1 MLEGLQK
8 LADDISLLAITVVAN
23 EWRAQGHELSGSAV
37 KQMETVIREE
47 IATIVIEGYVPDYMA
62 INNSGVTAARIPYYP
77 GSGRKTSKYIDGLID
92 YVKRRMGKSDKEA
105 KGIAF
110 AIASKHKL
118 EGMPTKNSVIKH
130 SKTGRRTGFIEIA
143 LDKSSPKFI
152 ELIEN
157 AITFS
162 VETTIESYYKSIL
175 NR

>member
-8 LADDISLLAITVVAN
+8 MSEDISLLAITVVAN

-47 IATIVIEGYVPDYMA
+47 IATIVIEGYIPDYMA
-62 INNSGVTAARIPYYP
+62 INNSGVTAARIPYTP
-77 GSGRKTSKYIDGLID
+77 NSGRPPSKYISGLID

-110 AIASKHKL
+110 AIASKHKK
-118 EGMPTKNSVIKH
+118 EGMPTKASVRY
-130 SKTGRRTGFIEIA
+130 SSTGKRTGFIEQA
-143 LDKSSPKFI
+143 LEKSSPKFI

-162 VETTIESYYKSIL
+162 VEATIESYYKSIL

>member
-1 MLEGLQK
+1 MEASLQK
-8 LADDISLLAITVVAN
+8 LADEISVLAISVVAN
-23 EWRAQGHELSGSAV
+23 EWRLQGHELTGSAV
-37 KQMETVIREE
+37 KQMETIVRME
-47 IATIVIEGYVPDYMA
+47 INTLIIEGFVPNYMA
-62 INNSGVTAARIPYYP
+62 INNSGVTANRIPYYP

-110 AIASKHKL
+110 AIASKHKK
-118 EGMPTKNSVIKH
+118 EGMPTKGSVRF
-130 SKTGRRTGFIEIA
+130 STTGKRTGFIEQA
-143 LDKSSPKFI
+143 LEKNSPKFI

-162 VETTIESYYKSIL
+162 VEATIESYYKSIL

>member
-8 LADDISLLAITVVAN
+8 MSEDISLLAISVVAN

-47 IATIVIEGYVPDYMA
+47 IATIVIEGYIPDYMA
-62 INNSGVTAARIPYYP
+62 INNSGVTADRIPYTP
-77 GSGRKTSKYIDGLID
+77 NSGNKTSKYISGLID

-110 AIASKHKL
+110 AIASKHKR
-118 EGMPTKNSVIKH
+118 EGMPTKASVKY
-130 SKTGRRTGFIEIA
+130 SSTGRRTGFIEQA
-143 LDKSSPKFI
+143 LEKSSPKFI

-162 VETTIESYYKSIL
+162 VEATIESYYKSIL

>member
-8 LADDISLLAITVVAN
+8 MSEDISLLAITVVAN

-47 IATIVIEGYVPDYMA
+47 IATIVIEGYIPDYMA
-62 INNSGVTAARIPYYP
+62 INNSGVTAARIPYTP
-77 GSGRKTSKYIDGLID
+77 NSGRPPSKYISGLID

-110 AIASKHKL
+110 AIASKHKK
-118 EGMPTKNSVIKH
+118 EGMPTKGSVRF
-130 SKTGRRTGFIEIA
+130 STTGKRTGFIEQA
-143 LDKSSPKFI
+143 LDKNNAKFI

-162 VETTIESYYKSIL
+162 VEATIESYYKSIL

>member
-8 LADDISLLAITVVAN
+8 LADDISILAITVVAN

-47 IATIVIEGYVPDYMA
+47 IASIVIEGYVPDYMA
-62 INNSGVTAARIPYYP
+62 INNSGVTAARIPYTP
-77 GSGRKTSKYIDGLID
+77 NSGRPPSKYISGLID

-110 AIASKHKL
+110 AIASKHKK
-118 EGMPTKNSVIKH
+118 EGMPTKGSVRF
-130 SKTGRRTGFIEIA
+130 STTGKRTGFIEQA

-162 VETTIESYYKSIL
+162 VEATIESYYKSIL

>member
-8 LADDISLLAITVVAN
+8 LADDISILAITVVAN

-62 INNSGVTAARIPYYP
+62 INNSGVTAARIPYTP
-77 GSGRKTSKYIDGLID
+77 NSGRPPSKYISGLID

-110 AIASKHKL
+110 AIASKHKK
-118 EGMPTKNSVIKH
+118 EGMPTKGSVRF
-130 SKTGRRTGFIEIA
+130 STTGKRTGFIEQA
-143 LDKSSPKFI
+143 LDKNSPKFI

-162 VETTIESYYKSIL
+162 VEATIESYYKSIL

>member
-1 MLEGLQK
+1 MDASLQK

-37 KQMETVIREE
+37 KQMETVVREE
-47 IATIVIEGYVPDYMA
+47 IASIVIEGYVPDYMA
-62 INNSGVTAARIPYYP
+62 INNSGVKANRIPYTP
-77 GSGRKTSKYIDGLID
+77 NSGNKTSKYIDGLID
-92 YVKRRMGKSDKEA
+92 YVQRRMGKSEKEA

-110 AIASKHKL
+110 AIASKHKK

-143 LDKSSPKFI
+143 LEKSSPKFI

-162 VETTIESYYKSIL
+162 VEATIESYYKSIL

>member
-8 LADDISLLAITVVAN
+8 LADDISALAIEVIAM

-47 IATIVIEGYVPDYMA
+47 IASIVIEGYVPDYMA
-62 INNSGVTAARIPYYP
+62 INNQGVTFDKIPYYP

-143 LDKSSPKFI
+143 LEKSSPKFI

>member
-8 LADDISLLAITVVAN
+8 LADDISILAITVVAN

-37 KQMETVIREE
+37 KQMETVITEE
-47 IATIVIEGYVPDYMA
+47 INAIVIEGLVPDYMA
-62 INNSGVTAARIPYYP
+62 INNSGVTAARIPYTP
-77 GSGRKTSKYIDGLID
+77 NSGRPPSKYISGLID

-110 AIASKHKL
+110 AIASKHKK
-118 EGMPTKNSVIKH
+118 EGMPTKTSARF
-130 SKTGRRTGFIEIA
+130 SKTGKRTGFIEQA
-143 LDKSSPKFI
+143 LDKNSAKFV

-157 AITFS
+157 AITLS

>member
-8 LADDISLLAITVVAN
+8 LADDISALAIEVIAM

-37 KQMETVIREE
+37 KQMETVVKFE
-47 IATIVIEGYVPDYMA
+47 INTLVIEGLVPDYMA
-62 INNSGVTAARIPYYP
+62 INNSGVTAARIPYTP
-77 GSGRKTSKYIDGLID
+77 NSGRPPSKYISGLID

-105 KGIAF
+105 KSIAF
-110 AIASKHKL
+110 AIASKHKK
-118 EGMPTKNSVIKH
+118 EGMPTKGSVRF
-130 SKTGRRTGFIEIA
+130 STTGKRTGFIEQA
-143 LDKSSPKFI
+143 LDKNSPKFI

-162 VETTIESYYKSIL
+162 VEATIESYYKSIL

>member
-1 MLEGLQK
+1 MSE
-8 LADDISLLAITVVAN
+8 DISLLAITVVAN

-47 IATIVIEGYVPDYMA
+47 IATIVIEGYIPDYMA
-62 INNSGVTAARIPYYP
+62 INNSGVTAARIPYTP
-77 GSGRKTSKYIDGLID
+77 NSGNKTSKYISGLID

-110 AIASKHKL
+110 AIASKHKK
-118 EGMPTKNSVIKH
+118 EGMPTKGSVRF
-130 SKTGRRTGFIEIA
+130 STTGKRTGFIEQA

-162 VETTIESYYKSIL
+162 VEATIESYYKSIL

>member
-1 MLEGLQK
+1 MLEK
-8 LADDISLLAITVVAN
+8 LAEDISVLAISVVAN
-23 EWRAQGHELSGSAV
+23 EWRLQGHELTGAAV
-37 KQMETVIREE
+37 KQMETMVRFE
-47 IATIVIEGYVPDYMA
+47 INTLIIEGFIPDYMA
-62 INNSGVTAARIPYYP
+62 INNEGVPANRIPYYP

-143 LDKSSPKFI
+143 LEKSSPKFI

-162 VETTIESYYKSIL
+162 VEATIESYYKSIL

>member
-1 MLEGLQK
+1 MDASLQK
-8 LADDISLLAITVVAN
+8 LADDISVLAITVVAN

-37 KQMETVIREE
+37 RQMETLVRME
-47 IATIVIEGYVPDYMA
+47 INTLVIEGLVPDYMA
-62 INNSGVTAARIPYYP
+62 INNQGVASNRIPYYP
-77 GSGRKTSKYIDGLID
+77 GSGRKTSKYISGLID

-110 AIASKHKL
+110 AIASKHKR
-118 EGMPTKNSVIKH
+118 EGMPTKGSVRF
-130 SKTGRRTGFIEIA
+130 STTGKRTGFIEQA
-143 LDKSSPKFI
+143 LDKNSPKFI

-162 VETTIESYYKSIL
+162 VEATIESYYKSIL

>member
-1 MLEGLQK
+1 MEASLQK
-8 LADDISLLAITVVAN
+8 LADEISVLAISVVAN
-23 EWRAQGHELSGSAV
+23 EWRLQGHELTGSAV
-37 KQMETVIREE
+37 KQMETMVRME
-47 IATIVIEGYVPDYMA
+47 INTLIIEGFVPDYMA
-62 INNSGVTAARIPYYP
+62 INNQGVPANRIPYYP

-92 YVKRRMGKSDKEA
+92 YVQRRMGKSEKEA

-110 AIASKHKL
+110 AIASKHKK

-130 SKTGRRTGFIEIA
+130 SKTGKRTGFIEQA
-143 LDKSSPKFI
+143 LDKNSAKFI

-162 VETTIESYYKSIL
+162 VEATIESYYKSIL

>member
-1 MLEGLQK
+1 MLDGLQK

-37 KQMETVIREE
+37 RQMETVIREE

-62 INNSGVTAARIPYYP
+62 INNSGVTAARIPYTP
-77 GSGRKTSKYIDGLID
+77 NSGRPPSKYISGLID
-92 YVKRRMGKSDKEA
+92 YVQRRMGKSEKEA
-105 KGIAF
+105 KSIAF
-110 AIASKHKL
+110 AIASKHKK
-118 EGMPTKNSVIKH
+118 EGMPTKTSARF
-130 SKTGRRTGFIEIA
+130 SKTGKRTGFIEQA
-143 LDKSSPKFI
+143 LDKNSAKFI

-162 VETTIESYYKSIL
+162 VEATIESYYKSIL

>member
-1 MLEGLQK
+1 MEASLQK
-8 LADDISLLAITVVAN
+8 LADEISVLAISVVAN
-23 EWRAQGHELSGSAV
+23 EWRLQGHELTGSAV
-37 KQMETVIREE
+37 KQMETMVRME
-47 IATIVIEGYVPDYMA
+47 INTLIIEGFVPDYMA
-62 INNSGVTAARIPYYP
+62 INNQGVPANRIPYYP

-92 YVKRRMGKSDKEA
+92 YVQRRMGKSEKEA

-110 AIASKHKL
+110 AIASKHKK

-143 LDKSSPKFI
+143 LDKNSQKFV

-162 VETTIESYYKSIL
+162 VEATIESYYKSIL

>member
-8 LADDISLLAITVVAN
+8 LADDISALAIQVIAM

-47 IATIVIEGYVPDYMA
+47 IATIVIEGYIPDYMA
-62 INNSGVTAARIPYYP
+62 INNSGVTAARIPYTP
-77 GSGRKTSKYIDGLID
+77 NSGNKTSKYISGLID

-143 LDKSSPKFI
+143 LEKSSPKFI

-162 VETTIESYYKSIL
+162 VEATIESYYKSIL

>member
-8 LADDISLLAITVVAN
+8 MSEDISLLAITVVAN

-47 IATIVIEGYVPDYMA
+47 IATIVIEGYIPDYMA
-62 INNSGVTAARIPYYP
+62 INNQGITSDKIPYYP
-77 GSGRKTSKYIDGLID
+77 GSGRKESEYIKGLMKY
-92 YVKRRMGKSDKEA
+92 VQQRMGKSEKES

-143 LDKSSPKFI
+143 LEKSSPKFI

-162 VETTIESYYKSIL
+162 VETTIENYYKSIL

>member
-1 MLEGLQK
+1 MLEDLQK
-8 LADDISLLAITVVAN
+8 LADEISVLAITVVAN
-23 EWRAQGHELSGSAV
+23 EWRLQGHELTGSAV
-37 KQMETVIREE
+37 KQMETMVRME
-47 IATIVIEGYVPDYMA
+47 INTLIIEGFVPDYMA
-62 INNSGVTAARIPYYP
+62 INNEGVKSDRIPYYP

-143 LDKSSPKFI
+143 LEKSSPKFI
-152 ELIEN
+152 ELVNN